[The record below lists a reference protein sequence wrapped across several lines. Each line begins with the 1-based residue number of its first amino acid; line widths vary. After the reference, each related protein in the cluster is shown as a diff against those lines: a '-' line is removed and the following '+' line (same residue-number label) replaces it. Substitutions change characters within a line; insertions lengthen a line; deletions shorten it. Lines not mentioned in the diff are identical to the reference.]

1 MFLSKVW
8 CRSWLPANSR
18 VDLIFKFI
26 EFVSSCEFCVWSKF
40 RFRRESKWIS
50 DNSRYLKWPWI
61 ENSMSMVSN
70 SEMSCLFFQ
79 SLNYI
84 EFIKWCQEFSVTK
97 YKSTNLMNSIF
108 IIIECIQKSN
118 ANKNESPDFL
128 QLEQNW
134 EWVKALLMTGLQVMK
149 KMCHS
154 FLHWELM
161 ETRPNNFASQNSF
174 RCPCS
179 HRSKMKKDDWAK
191 YFSNFSFKWC

>member
-70 SEMSCLFFQ
+70 SELSCLFFQ

-108 IIIECIQKSN
+108 IMHSKIKCKQ
-118 ANKNESPDFL
+118 
-128 QLEQNW
+128 
-134 EWVKALLMTGLQVMK
+134 EWVPW
-149 KMCHS
+149 
-154 FLHWELM
+154 FLTIGAELGM
-161 ETRPNNFASQNSF
+161 GESIT
-174 RCPCS
+174 
-179 HRSKMKKDDWAK
+179 DDWFTSHEEDVLFIFALGAHGD
-191 YFSNFSFKWC
+191 SSQ